1 VARKKRPGANPS
13 DETES
18 SSAEGSPTPAGDA
31 ATETPAKIAENE
43 SAIGDLQSQSATA
56 EARMKAL
63 EAAAEVASIASEAK
77 AAAMAAA
84 LAANVAPEPVK
95 AAEVAEVAEVAE
107 EAEEAEVAEEE
118 ASKPSLSQAA
128 SGDLKT
134 IEVAYALWAL
144 SFCGLSGLHRFYLG
158 RTGTGL
164 AFLFT
169 WGLCGWG
176 SIYDAVTMK
185 RLVAEAN
192 SKPK

>member
-1 VARKKRPGANPS
+1 VARKKRPGSTPS

-18 SSAEGSPTPAGDA
+18 SSAEGSPAPAVDA
-31 ATETPAKIAENE
+31 AAETPAKVAENE

-84 LAANVAPEPVK
+84 LDADVAPEPV
-95 AAEVAEVAEVAE
+95 
-107 EAEEAEVAEEE
+107 EAPEEE
-118 ASKPSLSQAA
+118 EPEEEEPEEEEPEEEEPAPKVSSANA
-128 SGDLKT
+128 VSGEPKT
-134 IEVAYALWAL
+134 LQIAYALWAL
-144 SFCGLSGLHRFYLG
+144 SFFGLAGIHRFYLG
-158 RTGTGL
+158 RTGSGL

-192 SKPK
+192 TKSE

>member
-107 EAEEAEVAEEE
+107 EAEVE